1 MSNQPIH
8 VYLDS
13 SDYSRLS
20 NPSAQTEST
29 IEIRNQLLEWSK
41 SGQVRF
47 LYSGILLLEMA
58 PIEAIHTPLASLR
71 ADLLVD
77 LCGRNALI
85 SFDRLLMLE
94 FASINI
100 QRPSGESARSSD
112 ADWFPD
118 LGSII
123 SPVSWI
129 EAIQDIDNIG
139 KKHNLNRQHRRALK
153 RKIFKKN
160 KPSKEAVRAMLGDD
174 LSKQL
179 DEFLGMYPMRPSD
192 AEVLWRYVLG
202 LTTKEEADR
211 AFKESLHDP
220 KWMMRWFAQHHDQM
234 SPLIEWL
241 RGPSK
246 TLTAE
251 TKKMAG
257 QATQI
262 IMFEERL
269 GLPKGQRT
277 LTKKVWIQHQD
288 EMVAKVSSNIATRLD
303 PNFQGQIDL
312 NRFDQNCP
320 GFSTC
325 LRALHSS
332 IWSSI
337 GQAPRAPKDSDV
349 VDALHALYAPYVDVF
364 RADAFMAP
372 FIADQVRQNGTIVVS
387 KLESLIQTIQRL
399 LLNGRTANA

>member
-20 NPSAQTEST
+20 NPSTQTEST
-29 IEIRNQLLEWSK
+29 IEIRNQLLKWSN

-47 LYSGILLLEMA
+47 LFSGILLLEMA
-58 PIEAIHTPLASLR
+58 PIEAVHTPLASLR

-85 SFDRLLMLE
+85 SFDKLLMLE
-94 FASINI
+94 LASINT
-100 QRPSGESARSSD
+100 QRPSGETVRSSD

-118 LGSII
+118 LGNII
-123 SPVSWI
+123 SPVDWA
-129 EAIQDIDNIG
+129 EAIQDVDSAG
-139 KKHNLNRQHRRALK
+139 KKHHLNRQNRRALK
-153 RKIFKKN
+153 RKVFKKD
-160 KPSKEAVRAMLGDD
+160 KPSKEAIRAILGEG
-174 LSKQL
+174 LSNQL

-192 AEVLWRYVLG
+192 AEVLWKYVLG
-202 LTTKEEADR
+202 LTTKTEADR
-211 AFKESLHDP
+211 AFKESLRDP

-246 TLTAE
+246 ALMAD
-251 TKKMAG
+251 TKKMAE
-257 QATQI
+257 QASQLI
-262 IMFEERL
+262 SFEENL
-269 GLPKGQRT
+269 GIPKGQRT
-277 LTKKVWIQHQD
+277 LTKRIWIQHQD
-288 EMVAKVSSNIATRLD
+288 KMVVKISSNMIKSFDLAL
-303 PNFQGQIDL
+303 QGEIDL
-312 NRFDQNCP
+312 NQFDQNCP

-337 GQAPRAPKDSDV
+337 GLVARTPKDSDV

-364 RADAFMAP
+364 RADSFMAP

-387 KLESLIQTIQRL
+387 KLESLVQTIQGL
-399 LLNGRTANA
+399 LLNDCTANA

>member
-20 NPSAQTEST
+20 NPRTQTEST

-41 SGQVRF
+41 SGQVKF

-58 PIEAIHTPLASLR
+58 PTDAIHTPLASLR

-77 LCGRNALI
+77 LCGRNTLI
-85 SFDRLLMLE
+85 SLDKLLMLE
-94 FASINI
+94 FSAINT
-100 QRPSGESARSSD
+100 QPPSAESVRSSN

-118 LGSII
+118 LENII
-123 SPVSWI
+123 SPVSWV
-129 EAIQDIDNIG
+129 EAMQDVDKIG

-160 KPSKEAVRAMLGDD
+160 NPSKEAVRAMLGDD
-174 LSKQL
+174 LSQQL
-179 DEFLGMYPMRPSD
+179 DEFLGIYPMRPSD
-192 AEVLWRYVLG
+192 AEVLWRFVLG
-202 LTTKEEADR
+202 LSTKVEADR
-211 AFKESLHDP
+211 AFKESLRDP
-220 KWMMRWFAQHHDQM
+220 KWMMRWFAQHHDRM
-234 SPLIEWL
+234 SPLVEWL

-246 TLTAE
+246 VLTAN
-251 TKKMAG
+251 TKKMAEL
-257 QATQI
+257 ATQL
-262 IMFEERL
+262 IMIEERL

-277 LTKKVWIQHQD
+277 LSKKVWIQHQN
-288 EMVAKVSSNIATRLD
+288 EVVAKVSSNIATSLD
-303 PNFQGQIDL
+303 PHFRGQIDL

-337 GQAPRAPKDSDV
+337 GQAPRSPKDSDF

-364 RADAFMAP
+364 RADSFMAP
-372 FIADQVRQNGTIVVS
+372 FVADQVRRNGTIVVS
-387 KLESLIQTIQRL
+387 KLELIVQTIQKL
-399 LLNGRTANA
+399 LLNGQTTNV

>member
-20 NPSAQTEST
+20 SPSAQTEST

-47 LYSGILLLEMA
+47 LFSGILLLEMA
-58 PIEAIHTPLASLR
+58 PVEAIHTPLASLR

-94 FASINI
+94 CASINT
-100 QRPSGESARSSD
+100 QQPSRESVCSSD

-118 LGSII
+118 LGNII
-123 SPVSWI
+123 SPVNWA
-129 EAIQDIDNIG
+129 EAIHDVDSAG

-160 KPSKEAVRAMLGDD
+160 KPSKEAVRAVLGDD

-179 DEFLGMYPMRPSD
+179 DEFLDLYPMRPSD
-192 AEVLWRYVLG
+192 AEVLWKYVLG
-202 LTTKEEADR
+202 LATKAEADI
-211 AFKESLHDP
+211 AFKESLRDP

-246 TLTAE
+246 TLMAD
-251 TKKMAG
+251 TKKMAD

-262 IMFEERL
+262 VLFEERL
-269 GLPKGQRT
+269 GVPKGQRI
-277 LTKKVWIQHQD
+277 LTKKIWIQHQD
-288 EMVAKVSSNIATRLD
+288 EMVVKVSSNMVARFD
-303 PNFQGQIDL
+303 PDFRGQIDL
-312 NRFDQNCP
+312 TQFDQNCP

-337 GQAPRAPKDSDV
+337 GQAPRTPKDSDV

-364 RADAFMAP
+364 RADSFMAP

-387 KLESLIQTIQRL
+387 KLESLVQTIQRL
-399 LLNGRTANA
+399 LLKDCTANA

>member
-1 MSNQPIH
+1 MSNRPIH

-20 NPSAQTEST
+20 NPNAQTEST

-41 SGQVRF
+41 SGQVKF
-47 LYSGILLLEMA
+47 LFSGILLLEMA
-58 PIEAIHTPLASLR
+58 PMEAVHTPLASLR

-94 FASINI
+94 FTSINI
-100 QRPSGESARSSD
+100 QRPSRESVRSSD

-118 LGSII
+118 LGNII
-123 SPVSWI
+123 SPVNWA
-129 EAIQDIDNIG
+129 EAIQDVDSAG
-139 KKHNLNRQHRRALK
+139 KKHNLNRQQRRALK
-153 RKIFKKN
+153 RKVFKKN

-179 DEFLGMYPMRPSD
+179 DEFLDLYPMRSSD
-192 AEVLWRYVLG
+192 AEILWKYVLG
-202 LTTKEEADR
+202 LTTKVEADR
-211 AFKESLHDP
+211 AFKESLRDP
-220 KWMMRWFAQHHDQM
+220 KWMMQWFAQHHDQM

-246 TLTAE
+246 TLMAE
-251 TKKMAG
+251 TKKMTE

-262 IMFEERL
+262 VLLEEKL
-269 GLPKGQRT
+269 GVPKGQRT

-288 EMVAKVSSNIATRLD
+288 EMVVKVSSNMVTRLN
-303 PNFQGQIDL
+303 PNFRELIDL
-312 NRFDQNCP
+312 NQFDQNCP

-337 GQAPRAPKDSDV
+337 GQAARTPKDSDV
-349 VDALHALYAPYVDVF
+349 VDALHALYAPYVDIF
-364 RADAFMAP
+364 RADSFMAP

-387 KLESLIQTIQRL
+387 KLESIVETIQRL
-399 LLNGRTANA
+399 LLNGCTANA

>member
-20 NPSAQTEST
+20 NPSCQTEST

-41 SGQVRF
+41 SGQVKF

-58 PIEAIHTPLASLR
+58 PMEAVHTPLASLR

-85 SFDRLLMLE
+85 SFDRLLTLE
-94 FASINI
+94 FASINT
-100 QRPSGESARSSD
+100 QRPGGESVRSSD

-118 LGSII
+118 LGNII
-123 SPVSWI
+123 SPVNWA
-129 EAIQDIDNIG
+129 EAIQDVDSAG
-139 KKHNLNRQHRRALK
+139 KKHSLNRQHRRTLK

-160 KPSKEAVRAMLGDD
+160 KPTKEAVRAILGDD
-174 LSKQL
+174 LTKQL
-179 DEFLGMYPMRPSD
+179 DEFLGLYPMRPSD
-192 AEVLWRYVLG
+192 AEVLWKYVLG
-202 LTTKEEADR
+202 LTTTAEADR
-211 AFKESLHDP
+211 AFKESLRDP

-234 SPLIEWL
+234 SPLIDWL

-246 TLTAE
+246 ALMAD
-251 TKKMAG
+251 TKRMTE
-257 QATQI
+257 QASQI
-262 IMFEERL
+262 VLFEETL
-269 GLPKGQRT
+269 GIPKGQRT
-277 LTKKVWIQHQD
+277 LTKKVWNQHQD
-288 EMVAKVSSNIATRLD
+288 EMVVKVSSSVVTKLD
-303 PNFQGQIDL
+303 PDFRGQIDL
-312 NRFDQNCP
+312 NQFDQNCP

-332 IWSSI
+332 IWSSV
-337 GQAPRAPKDSDV
+337 GQASRMPKDSDV

-364 RADAFMAP
+364 RADSFMAP

-387 KLESLIQTIQRL
+387 KLELLVQTVQML
-399 LLNGRTANA
+399 LHTDRTANA